1 MTDFLI
7 VGGGVIGLLM
17 AKGLARAG
25 ASVTLV
31 EKGECGQEAS
41 WAGGGIV
48 SPLYPWRYTNAVTAL
63 AREAQRSYPQIVQSL
78 LEETGIDAQLQQ
90 TGLLML
96 EADDAAQALSWA
108 QQYSSAMQ
116 AISADAIYQRVP
128 NLAKGF
134 EQGLW
139 MPNIAN
145 VRNPK
150 LLKALVASV
159 RMDANISVTEHAEV
173 TGFEVVEGGTQR
185 QVRRVFMNRNG
196 QKVALSAQQFVITAG
211 AWSRQVLQAL
221 GVDIPIE
228 PVKGQMLL
236 FKPPQRLLDSIV
248 LTQGRYLI
256 PRRDEHI
263 LVGSTLEYS
272 QFDKST
278 SEDALV
284 SLRRSAIAM
293 LPSLE
298 KFPVVK
304 QWAGLRPGAPK
315 GVPYIGRVSAYE
327 NLSVN
332 AGQFRNGLVL
342 APASAKLLTDILL
355 KQTTSIDPTPYR
367 LERTP

>member
-7 VGGGVIGLLM
+7 VGSGVIGLLM
-17 AKGLARAG
+17 ARGLARAG
-25 ASVTLV
+25 ATVTLV
-31 EKGECGQEAS
+31 ERGECGQEAS

-48 SPLYPWRYTNAVTAL
+48 SPLYPWRYTSAVTAL
-63 AREAQRSYPQIVQSL
+63 ASEAQRSYPQIVQSL
-78 LEETGIDAQLQQ
+78 LDETGIDAELEQ
-90 TGLLML
+90 TGLMML
-96 EADDAAQALSWA
+96 EADDAPQALSWA
-108 QQYSSAMQ
+108 HQHKSTME
-116 AISADAIYQRVP
+116 AIDSRSIYQRVP
-128 NLAKGF
+128 ILARGF
-134 EQGLW
+134 ERGLW

-150 LLKALVASV
+150 LLKALIASV
-159 RMDANISVTEHAEV
+159 RMDRNIRVTEHAAV
-173 TGFEVVEGGTQR
+173 TGFELVKGSGVA
-185 QVRRVFMNRNG
+185 QVRHAVVNRNG
-196 QKVALSAQQFVITAG
+196 QKIELAANQFVITAG
-211 AWSRQVLQAL
+211 AWSRQVLQTL

-236 FKPPQRLLDSIV
+236 FKPPQRLLHSMV

-256 PRRDEHI
+256 PRRDNHI
-263 LVGSTLEYS
+263 LAGSTLEYS

-278 SEDALV
+278 SEDALT

-298 KFPVVK
+298 ELPVVK
-304 QWAGLRPGAPK
+304 HWAGLRPGSPH
-315 GVPYIGRVSAYE
+315 GIPYIGRVGAYA

-355 KQTTSIDPTPYR
+355 KKETSIDPAPYR
-367 LERTP
+367 LDRAS